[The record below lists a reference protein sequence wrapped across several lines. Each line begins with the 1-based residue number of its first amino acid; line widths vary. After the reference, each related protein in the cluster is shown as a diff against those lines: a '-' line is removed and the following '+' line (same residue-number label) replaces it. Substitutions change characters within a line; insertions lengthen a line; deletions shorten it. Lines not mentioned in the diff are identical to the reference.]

1 VLEHAPNHTQD
12 RYLQAEKTEMNKSN
26 RLNFLKSYLKLFGVA
41 KIELTNEK
49 VDWISGIAIYDENDP
64 EERQEFIWHKSE
76 EEIPSPELNI
86 LIEKIVAEKWHNG
99 DKISEHIEELE
110 FEEFD
115 NTTKDE
121 ILTELFDVQIKMV
134 DDGEET
140 DSYWVH
146 F

>member
-1 VLEHAPNHTQD
+1 
-12 RYLQAEKTEMNKSN
+12 MNESK
-26 RLNFLKSYLKLFGVA
+26 RLTFLKSYLKLFGVE
-41 KIELTNEK
+41 KIELINKT
-49 VDWISGIAIYDENDP
+49 VDSISGIAIYDENDP

-76 EEIPSPELNI
+76 KEVPSAELNI

-99 DKISEHIEELE
+99 DKIWAEIEKMQFAE
-110 FEEFD
+110 FNNLTRD
-115 NTTKDE
+115 K
-121 ILTELFDVQIKMV
+121 ILDELFDVRIRMI

>member
-1 VLEHAPNHTQD
+1 MMES
-12 RYLQAEKTEMNKSN
+12 K
-26 RLNFLKSYLKLFGVA
+26 RLNFLKSYLKLFSVER
-41 KIELTNEK
+41 IELTNETS
-49 VDWISGIAIYDENDP
+49 DSISGIAIYDENDP
-64 EERQEFIWHKSE
+64 EERQDFVWHISE
-76 EEIPSPELNI
+76 TEMPSPELNI

-99 DKISEHIEELE
+99 DKISDHIEELE

-115 NTTKDE
+115 NLTKE
-121 ILTELFDVQIKMV
+121 KILTELFDVRIRMV